1 MAEQMQAWQA
11 ACPGT
16 FESVFKHHASIPKP
30 TPESLKPGQILIQ
43 VSRAALNPAD
53 YKVIELG
60 LASRAITS
68 YPKTP
73 GMDLSGRVV
82 AVAAD
87 VTDTKAGDY
96 VLARASPLKAFG
108 SLAQFTVCDKEGYSV
123 IPEDMDLDQA
133 AGVGTAGLTAYQT
146 IQPYVKAGDKVFING
161 GSGGV
166 GLWGIQIAKALGCHV
181 TVSCSTGKAE
191 LCKSLGAD
199 DIIDYKTSDVMTE
212 LRKRG
217 KVFSLCADN
226 VGDSPPNLYGASND
240 YLLPGSSYVFVGGH
254 VSAKSFLSLSAGI
267 VRPAFLGGVK
277 AKFVSYMTVNKT
289 KDLNQL
295 RDWMVEGK
303 VKTVIDSTFGFME
316 ADKAFESLKK
326 GSSGGKIIVRVEE

>member
-11 ACPGT
+11 ASPGT
-16 FESVFKHHASIPKP
+16 FESVFKHHSSIPKP

-53 YKVIELG
+53 YKIIELG
-60 LASRAITS
+60 VASRALTS

-87 VTDTKAGDY
+87 VTDTKTGDY
-96 VLARASPLKAFG
+96 VFARASPLKTFG

-133 AGVGTAGLTAYQT
+133 AGVGTAGLTAYQS

-199 DIIDYKTSDVMTE
+199 EIIDYKTSDVMTE

-217 KVFSLCADN
+217 KVFSHCADN
-226 VGDSPPNLYGASND
+226 VGDSPPNLYSASND

-303 VKTVIDSTFGFME
+303 VKTVIDSTFRFME

>member
-1 MAEQMQAWQA
+1 MAEQMQAWQCA
-11 ACPGT
+11 TPGS
-16 FESVFKHHASIPKP
+16 FESVFNLTQVPKP
-30 TPESLKPGQILIQ
+30 TAQSLKPGQILVQ

-53 YKVIELG
+53 YKIIELG
-60 LASRAITS
+60 ITSRALTS

-82 AVAAD
+82 AVASD
-87 VTDTKAGDY
+87 VTDAKEGDR
-96 VLARASPLKAFG
+96 VLARANPLKAFG
-108 SLAQFTVCDKEGYSV
+108 SLAQYTVVDKEGYSV
-123 IPEDMDLDQA
+123 LGEKTDLDQA
-133 AGVGTAGLTAYQT
+133 AGVGTAGLTAYQS
-146 IQPYVKAGDKVFING
+146 IQPYVKSGDKVFING

-181 TVSCSTGKAE
+181 TVSCSTGKAD
-191 LCKSLGAD
+191 LCRSLGAD

-217 KVFSLCADN
+217 QVFSVCADN
-226 VGDSPPNLYGASND
+226 VGDSPPNLYGSSND
-240 YLLPGSSYVFVGGH
+240 FLIPGSSYVFVGGH
-254 VSAKSFLSLSAGI
+254 ISPRSFLSLSTSIA
-267 VRPAFLGGVK
+267 RPSFLGGVK
-277 AKFVSYMTVNKT
+277 TKFVAYMTVNKS

-303 VKTVIDSTFGFME
+303 VKTVVDSTFGFKE
-316 ADKAFESLKK
+316 ADKAFEQLKK

>member
-11 ACPGT
+11 AGPGT
-16 FESVFKHHASIPKP
+16 FESVFKHHPSIPKP

-60 LASRAITS
+60 LASRALTS

-199 DIIDYKTSDVMTE
+199 EIIDYKTSDVMTE

-217 KVFSLCADN
+217 KVFSHCADN

-254 VSAKSFLSLSAGI
+254 VSAKSFISLSAGI

-303 VKTVIDSTFGFME
+303 VKTVIDSTFGFKE